1 MTDGQLAWKATKV
14 AATVF
19 AYLFAFIVVVFGVTA
34 LAFHFLGRGGAGL
47 LYLTFLFGI
56 IWLCAALDIQG
67 QEDCAASADT
77 LPKGE
82 DAKQASCASKGSAV
96 AKPDAQ
102 QPNEYPPPPM
112 KVT

>member
-47 LYLTFLFGI
+47 L